1 MNDCYIRLNGDCGEC
16 HKLSY
21 LRKKGLKDVKNF
33 AAEELEILFLQADI
47 PFSSNLSSVQ
57 N

>member
-1 MNDCYIRLNGDCGEC
+1 MNDCYIGLNGDYGEC

-21 LRKKGLKDVKNF
+21 LRKMSLKDVKNF
-33 AAEELEILFLQADI
+33 TAEELEILFLQADI
-47 PFSSNLSSVQ
+47 PFPSNLSSVQ